1 MNQTEPQ
8 AGNCRHQ
15 KSRIETRRG
24 GWHRATCPE
33 CGYQG
38 RWRRSDSAAQRE
50 MESMIAL
57 AAPPP
62 DTSIRGLLDAVA
74 AEVTQAEATWPP
86 MNSAHEAYGV
96 LLEEVDELW
105 AHVKTKQSRRDLP
118 AMRKEALQVAAMAIR
133 FARDVCTEE
142 RGRK

>member
-1 MNQTEPQ
+1 
-8 AGNCRHQ
+8 
-15 KSRIETRRG
+15 
-24 GWHRATCPE
+24 
-33 CGYQG
+33 
-38 RWRRSDSAAQRE
+38 
-50 MESMIAL
+50 
-57 AAPPP
+57 
-62 DTSIRGLLDAVA
+62 
-74 AEVTQAEATWPP
+74 

>member
-1 MNQTEPQ
+1 
-8 AGNCRHQ
+8 
-15 KSRIETRRG
+15 
-24 GWHRATCPE
+24 
-33 CGYQG
+33 
-38 RWRRSDSAAQRE
+38 
-50 MESMIAL
+50 MIAL

-74 AEVTQAEATWPP
+74 AEVTHAEATWPP